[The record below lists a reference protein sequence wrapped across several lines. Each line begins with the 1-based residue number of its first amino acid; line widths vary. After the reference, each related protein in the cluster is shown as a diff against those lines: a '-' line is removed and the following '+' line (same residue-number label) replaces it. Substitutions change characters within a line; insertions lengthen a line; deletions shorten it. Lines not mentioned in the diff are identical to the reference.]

1 MHLVSRALVRQMGA
15 ISANEAKIRA
25 LHEAVGDPNSLSLNQ
40 WVHFHALALEYQP
53 DLIIEFGRGYG
64 NSTCAFVEAVHA
76 YNPSARVFSMCFASC
91 WDQDTL
97 PKLKAFLPEE
107 WFRPLEAP
115 TVDIRT
121 VGFRAVVRDA
131 KRVLVLWDAHGTEI
145 ADCVLSRLMPLIA
158 GREHFVVMHDISD
171 GRYCGNSLSYQG
183 KPFWRGQESGWSA
196 ETARLRIG
204 WIDTVVEQT
213 FPALDF
219 LTRNEL
225 ELGSADHV
233 TKTEISRDA
242 ALLGRL
248 QQGYPKGFFNDVNH
262 WAFFTL
268 NDAPGP
274 YNFPNYL
281 AAENAAVEP
290 LPPEALSARS
300 PSKAAPYVRPD
311 AAGSGLSLAALSA
324 LKRDLERSRICGVRT
339 PLTFL
344 RVAMK
349 LAMNRYKELS

>member
-15 ISANEAKIRA
+15 ILANETRIRA
-25 LHEAVGDPNSLSLNQ
+25 LHEAVGDSNSLGLSQ

-64 NSTCAFVEAVHA
+64 NSTCAFVEAVNA
-76 YNPSARVFSMCFASC
+76 YNPSARVFSMCFSNC

-107 WFRPLEAP
+107 WFRPLDAP

-121 VGFRAVVRDA
+121 VDFRPVVGDA
-131 KRVLVLWDAHGTEI
+131 KRVLVLWDAHGMEI

-158 GREHFVVMHDISD
+158 GREHFVAMHDISD
-171 GRYCGNSLSYQG
+171 GRYCGNSLSYNG

-196 ETARLRIG
+196 DTARLRLG

-233 TKTEISRDA
+233 TKTEISSDSS
-242 ALLGRL
+242 LLARL
-248 QQGYPKGFFNDVNH
+248 KQGYPEGFFNDVNH

-274 YNFPNYL
+274 YNFPSYL
-281 AAENAAVEP
+281 AEGSKAVEP
-290 LPPEALSARS
+290 LPPEAHSARS
-300 PSKAAPYVRPD
+300 PVNADPVAHRSEEKNSSNINRVSNI
-311 AAGSGLSLAALSA
+311 GH
-324 LKRDLERSRICGVRT
+324 DLERSKLLGLRT
-339 PLTFL
+339 PITYA
-344 RVAMK
+344 RVLLK
-349 LAMNRYKELS
+349 LSLGRYGKFA